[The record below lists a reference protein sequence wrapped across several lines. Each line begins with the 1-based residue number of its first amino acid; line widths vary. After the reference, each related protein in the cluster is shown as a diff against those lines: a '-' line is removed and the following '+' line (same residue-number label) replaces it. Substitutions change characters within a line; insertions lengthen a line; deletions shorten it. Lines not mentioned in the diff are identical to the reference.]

1 MRNPIALL
9 PIWSPQQRLQRK
21 NISILALFLLTTLSL
36 AQRTQAAPPA
46 TAPAEV
52 KNLLT
57 QVDAAANRRDVRAV
71 MQFYSP
77 NFTHSDGLTS
87 QTMAQ
92 SLTQLWQRYPQLKYQ
107 TRLQSWTPQGRAII
121 AETVTSITGTQV
133 QDNRN
138 MILNATIKSQQRLEN
153 NRIVRQDILW
163 ERSQLKAGARPP
175 TVDVRLPV
183 QVKAGQEYNFDAIVQ
198 ESLGDDYLL
207 GAVVEEP
214 IRPENY
220 LQATTPVELQLLPAG
235 GLFKVGRAP
244 ATAANYWISAI
255 LVRGDGMTLVTQRLQ
270 VGGRSPSTPNPVPQ
284 K

>member
-1 MRNPIALL
+1 MRNPMTLL
-9 PIWSPQQRLQRK
+9 PQRPQ
-21 NISILALFLLTTLSL
+21 SILALLLLTTTTLVSQQL
-36 AQRTQAAPPA
+36 RTQAAPPA
-46 TAPAEV
+46 TAPPEV
-52 KNLLT
+52 KNLIA
-57 QVDAAANRRDVRAV
+57 QIDAAANRRDVRAV

-77 NFTHSDGLTS
+77 NFTHSDGLTPR
-87 QTMAQ
+87 TMAQ
-92 SLTQLWQRYPQLKYQ
+92 SLTQLWQRYPRIKYQ
-107 TRLQSWTPQGRAII
+107 TRLQSWTPQGRGII

-163 ERSQLKAGARPP
+163 ERSQLKAGVRPP

-183 QVKAGQEYNFDAIVQ
+183 QVQAGQEYNFDAIVQ

-207 GAVVEEP
+207 GAAVEEP
-214 IRPENY
+214 IRPDNY
-220 LQATTPVELQLLPAG
+220 LKATTPVELQLLPAG

-244 ATAANYWISAI
+244 ATAANRWISAI
-255 LVRGDGMTLVTQRLQ
+255 LVRGDGMTLITQRLQ
-270 VGGRSPSTPNPVPQ
+270 VVGRPNVAKPVPQ